1 MYTDSH
7 CHITCDE
14 LWENVDEVLS
24 RMDQIERCMIMCT
37 NEKEFKR
44 ALALKARY
52 PGRFQIAFGWYP
64 GDVAQVDEGRLAFL
78 EASLDQLDVLGEIGL
93 DYHWGSQDK
102 EAQKALFIR
111 QLQMAEKAGLP
122 VSIHLRDAMGDG
134 LAILREHARTPIIF
148 HCWSGSVESMQQAL
162 KLDSLIS
169 FAGPV
174 TYKNNKHGV
183 ACVKACPA
191 DRLLTETDS
200 PYLSP
205 VPVRGRRNEPCNVM
219 FTTKK
224 ICELKELDEAVL
236 CPQIRKNYDSL
247 FDR

>member
-14 LWENVDEVLS
+14 LWENIEDVLS
-24 RMDQIERCMIMCT
+24 RMDEVSRCMIVCT
-37 NEKEFKR
+37 NEKELER
-44 ALALKARY
+44 ALSLKEKY

-64 GDVAQVDEGRLAFL
+64 GDVDEVEEGRMAYLQAH
-78 EASLDQLDVLGEIGL
+78 LDQLDVLGEIGL
-93 DYHWGSQDK
+93 DYHWTSENK

-111 QLQMAEKAGLP
+111 QLQMADKAGLP

-134 LAILREHARTPIIF
+134 LAILQEYGKTPVIF
-148 HCWSGSVESMQQAL
+148 HCWSGSVESMKEAL
-162 KLDSLIS
+162 KMDSMIS

-191 DRLLTETDS
+191 ERILTETDS

-205 VPVRGRRNEPCNVM
+205 VPMRGHRNEPAYVA

-224 ICELKELDEAVL
+224 ICELKELDESVL

-247 FDR
+247 F